1 VAPAAPGFELAQ
13 RGSGAVLVLRGDWL
27 VAAPPP
33 SLDAVLGA
41 IRACAPQ
48 RLVLD
53 CSALGQWDSV
63 LLSTLRA
70 CRALCL
76 ETGVAFDT
84 GNTPAPAQRLL
95 ALSDAVAPHR
105 RPAEPRAAVLRRLLA
120 GEPLR
125 RLFAEIVSACT
136 FLGDLLIA
144 CARLCAGRARM
155 RTVDLLWFV
164 QQAGPQALGIVT
176 LISVLV
182 GMILAYLGSVQLQ
195 QLGAQ
200 VYVADLVALGMVR
213 EMAPLMTA
221 VIMAGRTGAAYAA
234 QLGTMQT
241 REEIDAI
248 ETLGISPMEF
258 LVLPRMLALVLV
270 MPMLCIYSDVL
281 GMLGGAPVAMAMDV
295 TWGQYLAG
303 AQEVVTITHIAT
315 GVAKS
320 IAFAVLIGAAGC
332 RAGLRCGRSSE
343 AVGQATTTAVVR
355 AIVWLV
361 VADAAFNIVYQR
373 LGI

>member
-1 VAPAAPGFELAQ
+1 
-13 RGSGAVLVLRGDWL
+13 
-27 VAAPPP
+27 
-33 SLDAVLGA
+33 
-41 IRACAPQ
+41 
-48 RLVLD
+48 
-53 CSALGQWDSV
+53 
-63 LLSTLRA
+63 
-70 CRALCL
+70 
-76 ETGVAFDT
+76 
-84 GNTPAPAQRLL
+84 
-95 ALSDAVAPHR
+95 
-105 RPAEPRAAVLRRLLA
+105 
-120 GEPLR
+120 
-125 RLFAEIVSACT
+125 
-136 FLGDLLIA
+136 
-144 CARLCAGRARM
+144 
-155 RTVDLLWFV
+155 
-164 QQAGPQALGIVT
+164 
-176 LISVLV
+176 
-182 GMILAYLGSVQLQ
+182 
-195 QLGAQ
+195 
-200 VYVADLVALGMVR
+200 MVR

-303 AQEVVTITHIAT
+303 AQDAVTLTHIAT

-320 IAFAVLIGAAGC
+320 IAFGVLIGAAGC

>member
-1 VAPAAPGFELAQ
+1 
-13 RGSGAVLVLRGDWL
+13 
-27 VAAPPP
+27 
-33 SLDAVLGA
+33 
-41 IRACAPQ
+41 
-48 RLVLD
+48 
-53 CSALGQWDSV
+53 
-63 LLSTLRA
+63 
-70 CRALCL
+70 
-76 ETGVAFDT
+76 
-84 GNTPAPAQRLL
+84 
-95 ALSDAVAPHR
+95 
-105 RPAEPRAAVLRRLLA
+105 
-120 GEPLR
+120 
-125 RLFAEIVSACT
+125 
-136 FLGDLLIA
+136 
-144 CARLCAGRARM
+144 
-155 RTVDLLWFV
+155 
-164 QQAGPQALGIVT
+164 
-176 LISVLV
+176 
-182 GMILAYLGSVQLQ
+182 
-195 QLGAQ
+195 
-200 VYVADLVALGMVR
+200 
-213 EMAPLMTA
+213 MTA

-270 MPMLCIYSDVL
+270 MPMLCVYSDVL

-303 AQEVVTITHIAT
+303 AQEAVTLTHIAT

-320 IAFAVLIGAAGC
+320 IAFGVLIGAAGC
-332 RAGLRCGRSSE
+332 RAGLLCGRSSE